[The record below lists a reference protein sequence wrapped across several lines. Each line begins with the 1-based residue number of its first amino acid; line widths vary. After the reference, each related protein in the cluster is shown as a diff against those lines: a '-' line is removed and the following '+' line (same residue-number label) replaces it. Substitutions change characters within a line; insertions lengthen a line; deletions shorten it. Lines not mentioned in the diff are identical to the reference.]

1 MTREEAIKLIEHIS
15 ITFVPTDQYGDYD
28 DPQPYEEALD
38 MAIEALQNLSK
49 PNNGLQGSDLIR
61 RSDAIDVWWHDEVFF
76 GNQRDDMTKEQWLDY
91 ITDVIGSLP
100 SAESKTGHWVEIE
113 DYNGDI
119 HYQCDK
125 CGEEF
130 ILIDGTPEDNNYW
143 HCPNCGSYN
152 REVRK
157 NDKR

>member
-1 MTREEAIKLIEHIS
+1 
-15 ITFVPTDQYGDYD
+15 
-28 DPQPYEEALD
+28 
-38 MAIEALQNLSK
+38 
-49 PNNGLQGSDLIR
+49 
-61 RSDAIDVWWHDEVFF
+61 
-76 GNQRDDMTKEQWLDY
+76 MTKEQWLDY

-119 HYQCDK
+119 HYQCDQ

-152 REVRK
+152 GGGEAVVK
-157 NDKR
+157 GADNESTL